1 MAPSHH
7 DREEETL
14 IAYFQQMLA
23 EVDDEEFDGEL
34 QEQGD
39 MQAAPADESSYSKE
53 ANESVLTSANAAI
66 DANHAALASTGA
78 SSTIVSAQGEVSSK
92 TIADSDSL
100 TVSATNA
107 AVVTQ
112 SVVSKGLNEQSAPLK
127 TEPSNLESAK
137 ASTEGIVISSAAD
150 ETVSATQAQEQEVA
164 TGSSVDRDYDAISK
178 EPFISIDEEEPSTS
192 EFVQIGIQPKAV
204 TSSVTTSS
212 STADVQTQTVVTTT
226 PDSTEVIHTHTTD
239 DAIVIEKVV
248 SGTSVEDAEHV
259 ADDKEAQSSES
270 STTSSD
276 SIAQPSVAQSSAQE
290 DAEQSASESGKDSAS
305 ESANEIPVDA
315 ESAADAAMIS
325 AAEQADKDKADAVAA
340 ESAADAAMIAA
351 AEQSEKDKADT
362 VDAESAADAAMI
374 AAAEQSE
381 KDKADAA
388 AAESAADAA
397 MIAAAEQSDKDKA
410 DAAAA
415 ESAADAAM
423 IAAAEQSDKDKADAA
438 AAESAA
444 DAAMIAAAEQ
454 SDKDKADAAA
464 AESAA
469 DAAMIA
475 AAEQSD
481 KDKADAAAAESAAD
495 AAMIAAAEQAD
506 KDKADAAAAES
517 AADAA
522 MIAAAEQSDKD
533 KADAAAAE
541 SAADAAMIAAAQS
554 SADEESSSS
563 VSSAVSY
570 EPQLQTATK
579 TETAKELEFADPGD
593 SESLQRLLNTI
604 VPQTATETKVAEP
617 EVKVETKVAEPEVKV
632 ETKVAEPEVKVETKV
647 AKPEVKVET
656 KVAKPEVKVEAKVAE
671 PEVKVE
677 AKVAEPEVK
686 VEQVQKIEQVTKA
699 PPQTAEQRMA
709 DKLHAINKDWKNVD
723 LGEQFQV
730 LFFLVQGVRFA
741 VPLIDLGGIFEC
753 DKITNLFGKP
763 SWFMGITDVRGDK
776 INIVDTLR
784 WVKPDI
790 KQSPE
795 KYPYLISLGM
805 SPWSIGCDVLE
816 GNRTLTSSQIKWREI
831 PGNRPWLAGIV
842 TAEKCALLHV
852 KALIALF
859 EAGADIEDL
868 VRNISEEKGDNGT
881 KGTKNA

>member
-92 TIADSDSL
+92 TIAGSDSL

-212 STADVQTQTVVTTT
+212 STAAVQSKTVVTTT

-270 STTSSD
+270 SSD
-276 SIAQPSVAQSSAQE
+276 SIAEPSVAQSSAQE
-290 DAEQSASESGKDSAS
+290 DAEQNASESG
-305 ESANEIPVDA
+305 NEIPVDA
-315 ESAADAAMIS
+315 ESAADAAMIA
-325 AAEQADKDKADAVAA
+325 AAEQAEKDKADTVDAESAADSAENAADAAMIAAAEQSEKDKADAVAA

-351 AEQSEKDKADT
+351 AEQSEKDKADA
-362 VDAESAADAAMI
+362 VAAESSADAAMI

-381 KDKADAA
+381 NDKADA
-388 AAESAADAA
+388 
-397 MIAAAEQSDKDKA
+397 
-410 DAAAA
+410 
-415 ESAADAAM
+415 
-423 IAAAEQSDKDKADAA
+423 
-438 AAESAA
+438 
-444 DAAMIAAAEQ
+444 
-454 SDKDKADAAA
+454 
-464 AESAA
+464 
-469 DAAMIA
+469 
-475 AAEQSD
+475 
-481 KDKADAAAAESAAD
+481 AAAAESAAD

-522 MIAAAEQSDKD
+522 MIAAA
-533 KADAAAAE
+533 
-541 SAADAAMIAAAQS
+541 QS
-554 SADEESSSS
+554 SADEESS
-563 VSSAVSY
+563 SSAVSY

-579 TETAKELEFADPGD
+579 TETAKELEFAEPGD

-617 EVKVETKVAEPEVKV
+617 EVKVETRVAEPDVKV

-656 KVAKPEVKVEAKVAE
+656 KVAE

-677 AKVAEPEVK
+677 TKVSEPEVKVETKVAEPEVK

>member
-1 MAPSHH
+1 
-7 DREEETL
+7 
-14 IAYFQQMLA
+14 
-23 EVDDEEFDGEL
+23 
-34 QEQGD
+34 
-39 MQAAPADESSYSKE
+39 
-53 ANESVLTSANAAI
+53 
-66 DANHAALASTGA
+66 
-78 SSTIVSAQGEVSSK
+78 
-92 TIADSDSL
+92 
-100 TVSATNA
+100 
-107 AVVTQ
+107 
-112 SVVSKGLNEQSAPLK
+112 
-127 TEPSNLESAK
+127 
-137 ASTEGIVISSAAD
+137 
-150 ETVSATQAQEQEVA
+150 
-164 TGSSVDRDYDAISK
+164 
-178 EPFISIDEEEPSTS
+178 
-192 EFVQIGIQPKAV
+192 
-204 TSSVTTSS
+204 
-212 STADVQTQTVVTTT
+212 
-226 PDSTEVIHTHTTD
+226 
-239 DAIVIEKVV
+239 
-248 SGTSVEDAEHV
+248 
-259 ADDKEAQSSES
+259 
-270 STTSSD
+270 
-276 SIAQPSVAQSSAQE
+276 
-290 DAEQSASESGKDSAS
+290 
-305 ESANEIPVDA
+305 
-315 ESAADAAMIS
+315 
-325 AAEQADKDKADAVAA
+325 
-340 ESAADAAMIAA
+340 
-351 AEQSEKDKADT
+351 
-362 VDAESAADAAMI
+362 
-374 AAAEQSE
+374 
-381 KDKADAA
+381 
-388 AAESAADAA
+388 

-475 AAEQSD
+475 AA
-481 KDKADAAAAESAAD
+481 
-495 AAMIAAAEQAD
+495 
-506 KDKADAAAAES
+506 
-517 AADAA
+517 
-522 MIAAAEQSDKD
+522 
-533 KADAAAAE
+533 
-541 SAADAAMIAAAQS
+541 QS
-554 SADEESSSS
+554 SADDESSSS

-579 TETAKELEFADPGD
+579 TETAKELEFAEPGD

-632 ETKVAEPEVKVETKV
+632 ETKVAKPEVKV

-656 KVAKPEVKVEAKVAE
+656 KVAE

-677 AKVAEPEVK
+677 TKVSEPEVKVETKVAEPEVK
-686 VEQVQKIEQVTKA
+686 VEQVQKIEQVTKV

>member
-259 ADDKEAQSSES
+259 ADDKEAQSPES
-270 STTSSD
+270 SSD
-276 SIAQPSVAQSSAQE
+276 SIAQPSVAQSLAQE
-290 DAEQSASESGKDSAS
+290 DAEQSASESGNKSAS

-315 ESAADAAMIS
+315 ESAADAAENAADAAMIA
-325 AAEQADKDKADAVAA
+325 AAEQSEKDKADAVAA

-351 AEQSEKDKADT
+351 AEQAEKDKADAAA
-362 VDAESAADAAMI
+362 AESAADAAMI

-397 MIAAAEQSDKDKA
+397 MIAAAEQSEKDKADAAAAESAADAAMIAAAEQSENDKADAAAAESAADAAMIAAAEQSDKNKDDAAAAESAADAAMIAAAEQADKGKA

-444 DAAMIAAAEQ
+444 DA
-454 SDKDKADAAA
+454 S
-464 AESAA
+464 
-469 DAAMIA
+469 
-475 AAEQSD
+475 
-481 KDKADAAAAESAAD
+481 
-495 AAMIAAAEQAD
+495 
-506 KDKADAAAAES
+506 
-517 AADAA
+517 
-522 MIAAAEQSDKD
+522 
-533 KADAAAAE
+533 
-541 SAADAAMIAAAQS
+541 MIAAAQS
-554 SADEESSSS
+554 SADDESSSS

-579 TETAKELEFADPGD
+579 TETAKELEFAEPGD
-593 SESLQRLLNTI
+593 SERLQRLLNTI

-617 EVKVETKVAEPEVKV
+617 EVKVETKVAKPD
-632 ETKVAEPEVKVETKV
+632 VKVETKV

-656 KVAKPEVKVEAKVAE
+656 KVSE

-677 AKVAEPEVK
+677 TKVAEPEVK
-686 VEQVQKIEQVTKA
+686 VEQVQKIEQVTKV

>member
-164 TGSSVDRDYDAISK
+164 TGSSVDRAYDAISK

-212 STADVQTQTVVTTT
+212 STADVHTQTVVTTT

-290 DAEQSASESGKDSAS
+290 DAEQSASESGNKSAS

-397 MIAAAEQSDKDKA
+397 MIAAAEQSDK
-410 DAAAA
+410 
-415 ESAADAAM
+415 E
-423 IAAAEQSDKDKADAA
+423 
-438 AAESAA
+438 
-444 DAAMIAAAEQ
+444 
-454 SDKDKADAAA
+454 KADAAA

-632 ETKVAEPEVKVETKV
+632 ETKVAKPEVKVETKVAEPEVKVETKV
-647 AKPEVKVET
+647 A
-656 KVAKPEVKVEAKVAE
+656 E

-677 AKVAEPEVK
+677 R
-686 VEQVQKIEQVTKA
+686 VQKIEQVTKA

>member
-92 TIADSDSL
+92 TIAGSDSL

-112 SVVSKGLNEQSAPLK
+112 SVVSNGLNEQSAPLK

-150 ETVSATQAQEQEVA
+150 ETVSATPAQEQEVA

-276 SIAQPSVAQSSAQE
+276 SIAQPSVAESSAQE

-381 KDKADAA
+381 
-388 AAESAADAA
+388 
-397 MIAAAEQSDKDKA
+397 KDKA

-617 EVKVETKVAEPEVKV
+617 EVKVETKVAKPEVKV

-647 AKPEVKVET
+647 SEPEVKVET
-656 KVAKPEVKVEAKVAE
+656 
-671 PEVKVE
+671 
-677 AKVAEPEVK
+677 KVAEPEVK

-790 KQSPE
+790 KKSPE

>member
-92 TIADSDSL
+92 TIAGSDSL

-212 STADVQTQTVVTTT
+212 STAAVHTQTVVTTT

-259 ADDKEAQSSES
+259 ADDKEAQSSVS

-325 AAEQADKDKADAVAA
+325 AAEQADKDKADTVDAESAADAAMIAAAEQAEKDKADAVAA

-351 AEQSEKDKADT
+351 AEQADKDKADAAR
-362 VDAESAADAAMI
+362 AESAADAAMI
-374 AAAEQSE
+374 AAAEQSA
-381 KDKADAA
+381 KDKADAV

-410 DAAAA
+410 DAV
-415 ESAADAAM
+415 
-423 IAAAEQSDKDKADAA
+423 
-438 AAESAA
+438 
-444 DAAMIAAAEQ
+444 
-454 SDKDKADAAA
+454 
-464 AESAA
+464 
-469 DAAMIA
+469 
-475 AAEQSD
+475 
-481 KDKADAAAAESAAD
+481 AAESAAD

-522 MIAAAEQSDKD
+522 MIAAAEQSEKDKADAVAAESAADAAMIAAAEQSDKD
-533 KADAAAAE
+533 KADDVAAE

-554 SADEESSSS
+554 SADDESSSS

-579 TETAKELEFADPGD
+579 TETAKELEFAEPGD
-593 SESLQRLLNTI
+593 SERLQRLLNTI

-632 ETKVAEPEVKVETKV
+632 E
-647 AKPEVKVET
+647 
-656 KVAKPEVKVEAKVAE
+656 
-671 PEVKVE
+671 
-677 AKVAEPEVK
+677 
-686 VEQVQKIEQVTKA
+686 QVQKIEQVTKV

>member
-617 EVKVETKVAEPEVKV
+617 EVKVETKVSEPEVKV
-632 ETKVAEPEVKVETKV
+632 ET
-647 AKPEVKVET
+647 
-656 KVAKPEVKVEAKVAE
+656 
-671 PEVKVE
+671 
-677 AKVAEPEVK
+677 KVAEPEVK

-868 VRNISEEKGDNGT
+868 VRNITEEKGDNGT

>member
-351 AEQSEKDKADT
+351 AEQS
-362 VDAESAADAAMI
+362 
-374 AAAEQSE
+374 
-381 KDKADAA
+381 
-388 AAESAADAA
+388 
-397 MIAAAEQSDKDKA
+397 
-410 DAAAA
+410 
-415 ESAADAAM
+415 
-423 IAAAEQSDKDKADAA
+423 
-438 AAESAA
+438 
-444 DAAMIAAAEQ
+444 
-454 SDKDKADAAA
+454 DKDKADAAA

-617 EVKVETKVAEPEVKV
+617 EVKVETKVAKPEVKV

-647 AKPEVKVET
+647 SEPEVKVET
-656 KVAKPEVKVEAKVAE
+656 
-671 PEVKVE
+671 
-677 AKVAEPEVK
+677 KVAEPEVK

>member
-34 QEQGD
+34 QEKGG

-66 DANHAALASTGA
+66 DASHTALASTGA
-78 SSTIVSAQGEVSSK
+78 ASTIVSAQGKVSSK
-92 TIADSDSL
+92 TIAGSDSL

-107 AVVTQ
+107 TVVTQ

-137 ASTEGIVISSAAD
+137 ASTEDIVISSAAD

-164 TGSSVDRDYDAISK
+164 AGSSVDRAYDAISK

-212 STADVQTQTVVTTT
+212 STEAVQTKTVVTATS
-226 PDSTEVIHTHTTD
+226 DSTEVIHTHTTD

-248 SGTSVEDAEHV
+248 SGASVEDAEHV
-259 ADDKEAQSSES
+259 VNDKDAQSSES

-276 SIAQPSVAQSSAQE
+276 SIAEPSVAESSAQE
-290 DAEQSASESGKDSAS
+290 DAEQSASESGKESAS

-325 AAEQADKDKADAVAA
+325 AAEQSEKDKADAAASA

-351 AEQSEKDKADT
+351 AEQSDKN
-362 VDAESAADAAMI
+362 
-374 AAAEQSE
+374 
-381 KDKADAA
+381 KADAA

-397 MIAAAEQSDKDKA
+397 MIAAAEQSKKVKA
-410 DAAAA
+410 EA
-415 ESAADAAM
+415 SV
-423 IAAAEQSDKDKADAA
+423 
-438 AAESAA
+438 
-444 DAAMIAAAEQ
+444 
-454 SDKDKADAAA
+454 
-464 AESAA
+464 
-469 DAAMIA
+469 
-475 AAEQSD
+475 
-481 KDKADAAAAESAAD
+481 AAESAAD

-506 KDKADAAAAES
+506 KDKADAAAA
-517 AADAA
+517 
-522 MIAAAEQSDKD
+522 K
-533 KADAAAAE
+533 

-554 SADEESSSS
+554 SADEESS
-563 VSSAVSY
+563 SSAVSY

-579 TETAKELEFADPGD
+579 TETAKELEFAEPGD

-604 VPQTATETKVAEP
+604 VPQTATETKVA
-617 EVKVETKVAEPEVKV
+617 K
-632 ETKVAEPEVKVETKV
+632 PEVKVETKV

-656 KVAKPEVKVEAKVAE
+656 KVA
-671 PEVKVE
+671 
-677 AKVAEPEVK
+677 EPEVK
-686 VEQVQKIEQVTKA
+686 VEQVQKIEQDTKA

-842 TAEKCALLHV
+842 TSEKCALLHV